1 MRLRI
6 WRGVFTETFSDPQP
20 FFGLMGLRSH
30 RGSLSMPGSRVE
42 AGGDCCLFEGQG
54 SHPWDTKA
62 SNAAGTEKG
71 ASVGRSR
78 RRKTSHRANPRTRS
92 GARSR
97 PGRGGSKGGVT
108 IDSVSPV
115 GNISGYRPMVQAMVT
130 DSQGTLSKDDINVFL
145 DGEQVRDFQY
155 RRTTGSLSFTPS
167 KLASGAHTVEITAG
181 TAGSR
186 NARKRKN
193 WSFVVP

>member
-1 MRLRI
+1 
-6 WRGVFTETFSDPQP
+6 
-20 FFGLMGLRSH
+20 
-30 RGSLSMPGSRVE
+30 
-42 AGGDCCLFEGQG
+42 
-54 SHPWDTKA
+54 
-62 SNAAGTEKG
+62 
-71 ASVGRSR
+71 VGRSR
-78 RRKTSHRANPRTRS
+78 KRKTSHRANPRTRS

-97 PGRGGSKGGVT
+97 PGRGGASGGVT
-108 IDSVSPV
+108 ITSVSPV

>member
-1 MRLRI
+1 M
-6 WRGVFTETFSDPQP
+6 
-20 FFGLMGLRSH
+20 
-30 RGSLSMPGSRVE
+30 
-42 AGGDCCLFEGQG
+42 
-54 SHPWDTKA
+54 
-62 SNAAGTEKG
+62 
-71 ASVGRSR
+71 GRSR

-97 PGRGGSKGGVT
+97 PGRGGLRGGGVNIT
-108 IDSVSPV
+108 SVSPV
-115 GNISGYRPMVQAMVT
+115 GNISGYRPTVQATVT
-130 DSQGTLSKDDINVFL
+130 DGQSTLTKGDINVYL
-145 DGEQVRDFQY
+145 DGQEVRDFQY